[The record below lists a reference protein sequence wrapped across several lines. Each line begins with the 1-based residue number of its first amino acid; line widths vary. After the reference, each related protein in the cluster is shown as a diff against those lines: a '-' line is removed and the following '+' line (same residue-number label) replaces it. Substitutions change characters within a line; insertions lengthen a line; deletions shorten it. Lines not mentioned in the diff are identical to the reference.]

1 MKKIYALALGALVL
15 ATGCSKDDPAPVL
28 PDLVVNQVTLKPT
41 YSQIKAPAQ
50 TTFKYDDV
58 TIYDMIVGY
67 ENGQIIEYTPSST
80 AQNVVLVKKIK
91 GENVIVPVSVTDGTT
106 DYIVGGWDLASH
118 EGVDENVKTVT
129 IPSATANNMQGNS
142 TDGITLRPFNNQFF
156 TDLSDRAE
164 NLQAVYLEEGFP
176 NYISDNGVIYRQ
188 DKSNNATTNTLVMV
202 PRKYNVDSRSFTV
215 PNDVQVIGSL
225 AFAKCDQLERV
236 IVSKD
241 VKTIEDEAFMN
252 TKNLIALD
260 MLPAEA
266 PVAYE
271 HSFGHYTRKATL
283 RIPQGSYASYFISN
297 PFEEVSPNTVHPVP
311 PTIYITGMQFDRN
324 KYSAANTANWTDEDW
339 AKEVPAPT
347 APAADADNNSYVR
360 YQNALAGYANYQA
373 ALEEYNKNRGLW
385 YTAAGDWNG
394 DNQKNVLDKAEPI
407 YPGKDLVAPKRPTNP
422 GVDGTPEEIEE
433 YNKELAKFYEETIIY
448 QADQGAI
455 AQFKVDH
462 AAWEKAKNRWESTR
476 GYQFFDKVE
485 EVTFIY

>member
-188 DKSNNATTNTLVMV
+188 DKSNNATTTTLVMV

-215 PNDVQVIGSL
+215 PNDVQVIG
-225 AFAKCDQLERV
+225 
-236 IVSKD
+236 
-241 VKTIEDEAFMN
+241 
-252 TKNLIALD
+252 
-260 MLPAEA
+260 
-266 PVAYE
+266 
-271 HSFGHYTRKATL
+271 
-283 RIPQGSYASYFISN
+283 ISDSISQ
-297 PFEEVSPNTVHPVP
+297 E
-311 PTIYITGMQFDRN
+311 N
-324 KYSAANTANWTDEDW
+324 KYS
-339 AKEVPAPT
+339 
-347 APAADADNNSYVR
+347 
-360 YQNALAGYANYQA
+360 
-373 ALEEYNKNRGLW
+373 
-385 YTAAGDWNG
+385 
-394 DNQKNVLDKAEPI
+394 
-407 YPGKDLVAPKRPTNP
+407 
-422 GVDGTPEEIEE
+422 VD
-433 YNKELAKFYEETIIY
+433 
-448 QADQGAI
+448 
-455 AQFKVDH
+455 
-462 AAWEKAKNRWESTR
+462 
-476 GYQFFDKVE
+476 
-485 EVTFIY
+485 